1 MKSFFGSFF
10 GALFAIILL
19 VGLCVVCLV
28 AILVFVGSSEKGTT
42 VAPGSLLV
50 LDLAQPIRDA
60 PPEFDPSQL
69 LAGMNDEQQGERV
82 SLRDVLQAIDRAA
95 ADSKIKG
102 VFITGNMPLDRG
114 YGSSLAALKE
124 VRQTLL
130 KFKESH
136 KPVYSYLQFPFT
148 SGYYVASVADQIF
161 VDPQAEFILR
171 GPSFYSLYF
180 ASALKKFGIGVQV
193 SRVGKYKSAV
203 EPFIR
208 DNMSPESREQIEKL
222 FADVWSDVATAI
234 EQSRGL
240 PPGSLEQLINAYGI
254 ISPDVAIKS
263 KLGTEVVSL
272 SQIMDRFKDQYG
284 TDAQHNTFNQV
295 SVNAYLESVD
305 RDQKKSDAAGSRIG
319 VVYAEGEI
327 VDGEGTATNVGG
339 DRYAREIRKLR
350 FDPHV
355 KAIVLRVNSPGGS
368 AFASEQIYRELKAAG
383 EMKPVVVSM
392 GGYAASGGYYISAPA
407 KHIFAEPNTVTGSI
421 GVFDLL
427 VNFEK
432 LATDNGITTESV
444 TTTTPLATLFDPFKQ
459 KSDEDLAIMQRETD
473 RFYDGFLGRV
483 ADGRHISVEQVN
495 EIAQGRVW
503 SGSDATRLKLVD
515 EIGGLTSAI
524 AYAAKEAN
532 LGDHPSITE
541 FPSRKDLSDKLKE
554 LFTSTVRPTVA
565 RFDPVELGVQQLE
578 HQLIDL
584 RALNDPNGIYARF
597 PADIIWN

>member
-10 GALFAIILL
+10 GAFFAIIFL
-19 VGLCVVCLV
+19 VGLCVAGFGAV
-28 AILVFVGSSEKGTT
+28 IVFVGMSEKGT
-42 VAPGSLLV
+42 ALPAGSLLV

-69 LAGMNDEQQGERV
+69 LAGMNDEQQEERV
-82 SLRDVLQAIDRAA
+82 SLRDVLLAVARAA
-95 ADSKIKG
+95 TDAKIKG
-102 VFITGNMPLDRG
+102 VFITGNIPLDRG
-114 YGSSLAALKE
+114 YGSSYAALKE
-124 VRQTLL
+124 VREALI

-148 SGYYVASVADQIF
+148 SGYYVASVADEIF

-171 GPSFYSLYF
+171 GPAFSSLYF

-208 DNMSPESREQIEKL
+208 DDMSPESREQIEKL
-222 FADVWSDVATAI
+222 FADVWSEVETAI

-240 PPGSLEQLINAYGI
+240 QPGSLEQLINANGI
-254 ISPDVAIKS
+254 INSDVAIKS

-272 SQIMDRFKDQYG
+272 SQIMDRFKKQYG
-284 TDAQHNTFNQV
+284 TDSQHNTFNQV
-295 SVNAYLESVD
+295 SVNAYLESVV
-305 RDQKKSDAAGSRIG
+305 RDQKKSAGAGSKIG

-327 VDGEGTATNVGG
+327 VDGEGLPMNVGG
-339 DRYAREIRKLR
+339 ERYAREIRKLR
-350 FDPHV
+350 FDPTV

-383 EMKPVVVSM
+383 ETKPVVVSM

-407 KHIFAEPNTVTGSI
+407 QHIFAEPDTVTGSI

-432 LATDNGITTESV
+432 VATENGISSESV

-459 KSDEDLAIMQRETD
+459 KSDADLAILQRETD

-483 ADGRHISVEQVN
+483 ADGRHISIAQVN

-503 SGSDATRLKLVD
+503 SGSEAARLRLVD
-515 EIGGLTSAI
+515 EIGGLNSAI

-532 LGDHPSITE
+532 LGDHPAITE
-541 FPSRKDLSDKLKE
+541 YPSRKNLSDKLKE
-554 LFTSTVRPTVA
+554 LFTSTVRPPVA

-597 PADIIWN
+597 PADIVWN

>member
-1 MKSFFGSFF
+1 
-10 GALFAIILL
+10 
-19 VGLCVVCLV
+19 
-28 AILVFVGSSEKGTT
+28 
-42 VAPGSLLV
+42 
-50 LDLAQPIRDA
+50 
-60 PPEFDPSQL
+60 
-69 LAGMNDEQQGERV
+69 
-82 SLRDVLQAIDRAA
+82 
-95 ADSKIKG
+95 
-102 VFITGNMPLDRG
+102 
-114 YGSSLAALKE
+114 
-124 VRQTLL
+124 
-130 KFKESH
+130 
-136 KPVYSYLQFPFT
+136 
-148 SGYYVASVADQIF
+148 
-161 VDPQAEFILR
+161 
-171 GPSFYSLYF
+171 
-180 ASALKKFGIGVQV
+180 
-193 SRVGKYKSAV
+193 
-203 EPFIR
+203 
-208 DNMSPESREQIEKL
+208 
-222 FADVWSDVATAI
+222 
-234 EQSRGL
+234 
-240 PPGSLEQLINAYGI
+240 LEQLINAYGI

-272 SQIMDRFKDQYG
+272 SQIMDRFKERFG

-295 SVNAYLESVD
+295 NVNSYLESVD
-305 RDQKKSDAAGSRIG
+305 RDQKKLDAAGSRIG
-319 VVYAEGEI
+319 IVYAEGEI

-339 DRYAREIRKLR
+339 DRYAREIRNLR

-383 EMKPVVVSM
+383 ETKPVIVSM

-407 KHIFAEPNTVTGSI
+407 KHIFAEPNTITGSI

-432 LATDNGITTESV
+432 LATDNGITADSV

-459 KSDEDLAIMQRETD
+459 KSDEDLAIMQQETD
-473 RFYDGFLGRV
+473 RFYDSFLGRV

-503 SGSDATRLKLVD
+503 SGSEATRLKLVD

-541 FPSRKDLSDKLKE
+541 YPSRKDLSDKLKE
-554 LFTSTVRPTVA
+554 LFKSTVRPTVA